1 MTANG
6 LLLQDGEVWVED
18 DGQQV
23 PRVFSTPLVL
33 GVVVVLLGVVIKRS
47 VCWVEAGVHDHGQS
61 N

>member
-23 PRVFSTPLVL
+23 PRVFSLRGSGSGCGFVR
-33 GVVVVLLGVVIKRS
+33 GG
-47 VCWVEAGVHDHGQS
+47 D
-61 N
+61 